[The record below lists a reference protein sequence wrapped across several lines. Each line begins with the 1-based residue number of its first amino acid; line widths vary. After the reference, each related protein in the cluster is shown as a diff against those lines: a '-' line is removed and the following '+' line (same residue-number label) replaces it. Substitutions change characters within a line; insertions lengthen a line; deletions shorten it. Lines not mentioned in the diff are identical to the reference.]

1 MSGRR
6 PRDERD
12 KKRKAQKDHARWG
25 GRESVLN
32 VL

>member
-1 MSGRR
+1 MSRRR
-6 PRDERD
+6 PSDERD
-12 KKRKAQKDHARWG
+12 KKRKAKKDHAGWG